1 MWHVVGAERLN
12 PFPVTFACQTQLETK
27 CEKAELL
34 LHPNGKCPST
44 VYCSISTDSSK
55 MASTHYFG

>member
-12 PFPVTFACQTQLETK
+12 PFPGTFACQAQLETK

-44 VYCSISTDSSK
+44 VFCSISTDSSK
-55 MASTHYFG
+55 MA